1 MGLGSSFGIAAETG
15 NNIVTDGLVF
25 YVDAAYKKSYPG
37 DGSTWTDIIN
47 NSAGTITNAT
57 FNSNGYFDFDGSGDR
72 IDFSAHDNFNFG
84 DGDFTIAIWWRY
96 TGSNF
101 NGYPYLLDMRGS
113 GNVIV
118 IYPFTSN
125 RIEVYTNGNQWNTGS
140 ETLTVNN
147 WFHVVYCRVGTT
159 RYLYVNNSLTNS
171 QSSYTTTLVEGK
183 VRIGARNNG
192 NQVWTGNIP
201 IVQLYKGKGFT
212 SSDVSQNYNAQ
223 KERFGF

>member
-1 MGLGSSFGIAAETG
+1 MANHYGATP
-15 NNIVTDGLVF
+15 IVSNGLVF
-25 YVDAAYKKSYPG
+25 CVDGKDKHSNPAN
-37 DGSTWTDIIN
+37 GSTITDLIKDK
-47 NSAGTITNAT
+47 SGTVTNAT
-57 FNSNGYFDFDGSGDR
+57 LSGDYAPTFDGSGDR
-72 IDFSAHDNFNFG
+72 IDFSAHDDFNFG

-118 IYPFTSN
+118 IYPINTN
-125 RIEVYTNGNQWNTGS
+125 KIEVYTNGNQWNTGS

-147 WFHVVYCRVGTT
+147 WFHIVYCRVGTT

-171 QSSYTTTLVEGK
+171 ESSYTTTLVEGK
-183 VRIGARNNG
+183 VRIGARSNG

-201 IVQLYKGKGFT
+201 IVQIYKGKGFT
-212 SSDVSQNYNAQ
+212 SSDVSQNFNAQ
-223 KERFGF
+223 RGRFGV